1 MEILQKLATMV
12 AALGAFAVLVAAILF
27 VAGRLGGRREGRRV
41 GLLFIAPA
49 VIGLAVAVVY
59 PAVRTVL
66 ASGFDA
72 GGHAFVGLDN
82 YLHVLTDPDQL
93 IVLRNTALWVVLSPL
108 LATGIGLVYATLVE
122 RARFEALA
130 KSLIFL
136 PMAISFVGASII
148 WKFVYEY
155 RPDQPGVQ
163 QVGLA
168 NQIVVWLGGT
178 PQQWLLSAPV
188 NTLFLIAV
196 MVWIQAGFAMTV
208 LSAAI
213 KGIPSEI
220 IEAARMD
227 GAAGLSLFRHVTFPA
242 IRPAFIVVLTTVAL
256 WTLKVFDIVRTM
268 TGGQFQTNVLA
279 NEFYTQVFRVGDEG
293 VGAAL
298 AVLLFVLVLP
308 VVVYNVRQLRKVE
321 SR

>member
-1 MEILQKLATMV
+1 MI
-12 AALGAFAVLVAAILF
+12 AALGAFVLVVALILF
-27 VAGRLGGRREGRRV
+27 VAGRFGGRREGRNV
-41 GLLFIAPA
+41 GVLFVAPA
-49 VIGLAVAVVY
+49 VLGLAFAVIY
-59 PAVRTVL
+59 PALRTIVG
-66 ASGFDA
+66 STFDA
-72 GGHAFVGLDN
+72 DGELFVGLQN
-82 YLHVLTDPDQL
+82 YAKVFTDPDQL
-93 IVLRNTALWVVLSPL
+93 VVLRNTALWVILSPA
-108 LATGIGLVYATLVE
+108 LATGIGLLYATLVE

-148 WKFVYEY
+148 WKFIYEY

-163 QVGLA
+163 QIGLA
-168 NQIVVWLGGT
+168 NQVVVWLGGE
-178 PQQWLLSAPV
+178 PQQWLISAPM
-188 NTLFLIAV
+188 NTLFLIVV

-220 IEAARMD
+220 VEAARMD
-227 GAAGLSLFRHVTFPA
+227 GASGVRLFRYVTFPA
-242 IRPAFIVVLTTVAL
+242 IRPAFIVVLTTIAL

-279 NEFYTQVFRVGDEG
+279 NEFYTQIFRVGDDG
-293 VGAAL
+293 VGATL
-298 AVLLFVLVLP
+298 AVLLFLLVLP

-321 SR
+321 GR